1 MRAPRAKGLKMRKT
15 FTPKI
20 HVAKSGALVYMDK
33 GLVLY
38 SVILRNP
45 AGEVFDKVKCE
56 DKKLADSMF
65 KAFKATVNN
74 NWS

>member
-1 MRAPRAKGLKMRKT
+1 MTKQFA
-15 FTPKI
+15 PKI
-20 HVAKSGALVYMDK
+20 YVAKSGALVYMDK
-33 GLVLY
+33 GTRLY

-45 AGEVFDKVKCE
+45 AGDVFDKVKCE

-65 KAFKATVNN
+65 NAFKATANN